1 MAQTQEYKLKYTGA
15 MVLGMHDAIVSL
27 TGTIVGLTSALNDNR
42 LIILG
47 SIIATMAASLSM
59 AASNYLAHKTI
70 DNPKALITGLYTG
83 LAYVVTSALLILP
96 FALCSNRLGAMALTF
111 LTAAA
116 IIFGFNFFTGHIHH
130 RPWVRR
136 FWEMLLIC
144 TTVSVVAYLIGSAA
158 KHFLGN
164 NV

>member
-1 MAQTQEYKLKYTGA
+1 MENPEEYKLKYTGA

-27 TGTIVGLTSALNDNR
+27 TGTIVGLTSALNNNR

-47 SIIATMAASLSM
+47 SVIATIAASLSM

-83 LAYVVTSALLILP
+83 LAYVITSALLILP
-96 FALCSNRLGAMALTF
+96 FALCPNRLGAMMLTF
-111 LTAAA
+111 LTAVA
-116 IIFGFNFFTGHIHH
+116 IIFGFNFCTGHIHH

-136 FWEMLLIC
+136 FWEMLIIC
-144 TTVSVVAYLIGSAA
+144 TTVSVVAYVIGSLA
-158 KHFLGN
+158 KYFLGID
-164 NV
+164 V